1 MQTSFLAAKYLRC
14 FLQKGGEACICLWRS
29 NCSMFNS
36 TPVYPQGGETHL
48 SDFILLTP
56 GQKAEP
62 TGRFCLYKINVFLI
76 KFRVCGCQRRLLMG
90 VCWFHRRWCSCPN
103 PLSWEGRITFK
114 VEQKHQ
120 HTRLDTHTSELLV
133 LLCVNTADSDKLN
146 HSGLENANLIKCD

>member
-56 GQKAEP
+56 RQKVEP

-76 KFRVCGCQRRLLMG
+76 KFRLSAPFVDGGLLVPPPLVFML
-90 VCWFHRRWCSCPN
+90 N
-103 PLSWEGRITFK
+103 PPAGGAGSPSKQSKNTDTHVW
-114 VEQKHQ
+114 
-120 HTRLDTHTSELLV
+120 THTSELLV
-133 LLCVNTADSDKLN
+133 LLWVNLANSDKLN
-146 HSGLENANLIKCD
+146 HSSPDNANLIKCD